1 MRSKREEKVERV
13 SRLILKNTI
22 IIFLCLLICFIFS
35 FVFIILFFE
44 LGIISPNTNNS
55 LTIILALFL
64 LSLILGSVVSVV
76 GARKISKPI
85 LELEKATK
93 EIARGNFDYVVKE
106 EEDTELSELIHNFN
120 LMTKELKTHETLK
133 NDFISNVSH
142 EFKTPLAVI
151 QSYSKSLRKPGLD
164 EKTKKRYEDVID
176 KNIKKL
182 TNLTTNI
189 LSLSKIENQEI
200 VPNKKDY
207 LLDEQIR
214 QNIVELEPEWAKK
227 KIKFDLNLIQ
237 TSYYGSEELISQ
249 VWQNLIS
256 NAIKFCPDKGGKISI
271 KVEGSYGLVKVYVT
285 DNGIGMS
292 EEVLGKIY
300 DKFYQADTSRSKE
313 GNGLGLA
320 LVKRILKICDGT
332 IDVTS
337 KENEGTTFVVTLKNI
352 VHNKK

>member
-44 LGIISPNTNNS
+44 LGIISPHTNNS

-85 LELEKATK
+85 LELEKATE
-93 EIARGNFDYVVKE
+93 EIAKGNFDYVVKE
-106 EEDTELSELIHNFN
+106 EESSELSGLIHNFN

-164 EKTKKRYEDVID
+164 EKTKVRYQEVID

-200 VPNKKDY
+200 VPNRKDY
-207 LLDEQIR
+207 LIDEQIR

-227 KIKFDLNLIQ
+227 KIKFELNLVQ

-271 KVEGSYGLVKVYVT
+271 KVEGSYGLIKVSVA

-332 IDVTS
+332 IAVTS